1 MKESIDYRNVF
12 KDAEAY
18 DTLTR
23 SKHVRLIYE
32 LEKQVLQK
40 LFEQIRS
47 AQKSVMDFACG
58 TGRWTRVLEGN
69 FKETLAV
76 DVSAQMVAAAR
87 EKCSKA
93 EFIVT
98 DITSDNV
105 DSRLCHRKFD
115 VVTAFRFYKNAEEP
129 LRRTVTEA
137 IPKYLKD
144 DGLFIFDLHLNT
156 FSFMGIL
163 AVAIRSLKLYRPL
176 GLTNLTVRTI
186 SLHAIRKL
194 FKNSPLDIID
204 YYGMGLL
211 PGRSNFTVLPAK
223 PLYKLESFLTNRK
236 ILRNISYNIIVVA
249 EKKRNAN
256 SDGQA

>member
-1 MKESIDYRNVF
+1 MREDIDYRNVF

-32 LEKQVLQK
+32 MENQILQK
-40 LFEQIRS
+40 IFEQIRS
-47 AQKSVMDFACG
+47 TQKSVMDFACG
-58 TGRWTRVLEGN
+58 TGRWTSVLERH
-69 FKETLAV
+69 FKETLGV
-76 DVSAQMVAAAR
+76 DVSGQMVAAAR
-87 EKCSKA
+87 KKCSKA

-105 DSRLCHRKFD
+105 DSRLDNRKFD
-115 VVTAFRFYKNAEEP
+115 VITAFRFYKNAEKP
-129 LRRTVTEA
+129 LRRAVTET

-144 DGLFIFDLHLNT
+144 NGLFIFDLHLNT
-156 FSFMGIL
+156 FSFMGML
-163 AVAIRSLKLYRPL
+163 ACIIRSLRLYRPL

-194 FKNSPLDIID
+194 FKNSPLEIID

-211 PGRSNFTVLPAK
+211 PGRANFTILPAK
-223 PLYKLESFLTNRK
+223 PLYKLESFFSRRK
-236 ILRNISYNIIVVA
+236 VLRNISYNIIVVA
-249 EKKRNAN
+249 GKKQNAN
-256 SDGQA
+256 SDKQG